1 MNTNLF
7 FLYLFHV
14 FFTLVLISFMQSYR
28 WPMKIKE
35 EYSSKSLSNSSTSS
49 SKNTYLLDVGH
60 CNIDASSGFVSFSPT
75 MVRN

>member
-1 MNTNLF
+1 
-7 FLYLFHV
+7 
-14 FFTLVLISFMQSYR
+14 MQPYR

-35 EYSSKSLSNSSTSS
+35 EYNSKSLSNSSTSS
-49 SKNTYLLDVGH
+49 SKNAYLLDVGH